1 MDKNSPIVVFDSGVG
16 GVSVLRALVREL
28 PDEAFV
34 YFGDSANA
42 PYGSR
47 PTEEIRALTLAALT
61 RLKAEYDFKAAV
73 IACNTATSAAIEVLR
88 AAWPELPVIGIEP
101 ALKPAADRHP
111 GGTVVVMATET
122 TLREE
127 KFDALSRRM
136 ESRCK
141 VVRLPCPQLVE
152 FVERGETDSPA
163 LEVYLR
169 GVLGPYVNGKADAV
183 VLGCTHFPFA
193 SKVLRRVLSPAT
205 ELLDGS
211 EGTARNARS
220 QLAERSLLR
229 EAGEG
234 SVRFL
239 NSSPDP
245 EAAERCRRLLTADL
259 IPAPQRAEQPIRR
272 ITMDPKERFVAVFR
286 QYIRREGAEELLN
299 WLLTTD
305 FFEAPASARYH
316 SAVAGGLCQHSLNVY
331 DCLRAYLARPRV
343 QQVYGLTGEDYSEE
357 SIAIAAL
364 LHDLCKIGCYRPGFR
379 NVKDERGVW
388 QKVAT
393 YNFEDE
399 FPFGHGEKSV
409 WMVMKYMKLTDQEAF
424 AIRYHMGFSGEE
436 DARTVGQALA
446 KFPLAFAL
454 NVADSEATYFLEETP

>member
-1 MDKNSPIVVFDSGVG
+1 MDRYSPIVVFDSGVG

-28 PDEAFV
+28 PEEHFV

-42 PYGSR
+42 PYGPR
-47 PTEEIRALTLAALT
+47 TTEEIRALTLENLT
-61 RLKAEYDFKAAV
+61 RLKNEYDFKAAV
-73 IACNTATSAAIEVLR
+73 IACNTATSAAIGALR
-88 AAWPELPVIGIEP
+88 AAWPELPIIGIEP

-127 KFDALSRRM
+127 KFAALTRRM
-136 ESRCK
+136 ESRCRI
-141 VVRLPCPQLVE
+141 VSLPCPELVE

-163 LEVYLR
+163 LEEYLR
-169 GVLGPYVNGKADAV
+169 TVLEPYRESAAAV
-183 VLGCTHFPFA
+183 VLGCTHYPFA
-193 SKVLRRVLSPAT
+193 AAALRRVLDPAT
-205 ELLDGS
+205 ELLDGAD
-211 EGTARNARS
+211 GTARNTRS
-220 QLAERSLLR
+220 QLAERSLL
-229 EAGEG
+229 GETGPG
-234 SVRFL
+234 SVSFL
-239 NSSPDP
+239 NSSPEP
-245 EAAERCRRLLTADL
+245 GRLELCERLLQTPL
-259 IPAPQRAEQPIRR
+259 LPPLPEKNGRR
-272 ITMDPKERFVAVFR
+272 MTMDPKERFVSLYR
-286 QYIRREGAEELLN
+286 QYIHREGAEELLQY
-299 WLLTTD
+299 LLASD
-305 FFEAPASARYH
+305 FFDAPASARYH

-343 QQVYGLTGEDYSEE
+343 QQVYGLTGEDYTEE
-357 SIAIAAL
+357 SVAIVAL
-364 LHDLCKIGCYRPGFR
+364 LHDLCKIGCYKPGFR

-388 QKVAT
+388 QKVPT

-409 WMVMKYMKLTDQEAF
+409 WMVMKYMRLTDHEAF